1 MVVYQAL
8 FNESGEIL
16 ETDSFKEM
24 YHFALQH
31 SRGELHYSRPGDPL
45 VILSRLCVAEYS
57 EDEYINDYG
66 YPQRELL
73 NRQQLGY
80 LAVSRTG
87 YTVEYGNGIYE
98 IERGA

>member
-16 ETDSFKEM
+16 ETNTFKQLFR
-24 YHFALQH
+24 YALRH
-31 SRGELHYSRPGDPL
+31 SRGELHYSRLTDPL
-45 VILSRLCVAEYS
+45 VILSRLCVTEYS
-57 EDEYINDYG
+57 DEEYINDYG
-66 YPQRELL
+66 YPQHELL

-80 LAVSRTG
+80 LAVSRSG
-87 YTVEYGNGIYE
+87 YTVEYDNGIYE

>member
-16 ETDSFKEM
+16 ETDTFKQLFR
-24 YHFALQH
+24 FALRH
-31 SRGELHYSRPGDPL
+31 SRGDLHYSCSGDPS
-45 VILSRLCVAEYS
+45 VILSRLCVTEYS
-57 EDEYINDYG
+57 DEEYINDYG
-66 YPQRELL
+66 YPQHELL

-87 YTVEYGNGIYE
+87 YTVEYGRGIYE
-98 IERGA
+98 VTKG